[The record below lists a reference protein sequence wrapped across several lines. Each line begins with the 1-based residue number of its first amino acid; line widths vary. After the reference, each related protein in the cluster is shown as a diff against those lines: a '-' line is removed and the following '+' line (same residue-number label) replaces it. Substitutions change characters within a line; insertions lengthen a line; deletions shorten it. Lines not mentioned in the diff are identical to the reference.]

1 MSPFDAP
8 GEWLR
13 CALHAHTTN
22 SDGELAPELLVRHY
36 DWAGYDVLAITDHW
50 FRTAE
55 ASTKTLLVIPSTE
68 LNAVVGDEEDVH
80 VLGLG
85 VESDPGARAGDPH
98 RRSLQRRRRGAV
110 QPGRVGDAL
119 LRPHARSTRERR
131 PARLS
136 QPQPHPRA
144 RRRRADHAR
153 RAPASVGRRRVRPGR
168 GEGGRR

>member
-22 SDGELAPELLVRHY
+22 SDGELAPEFLVRHY

-85 VESDPGARAGDPH
+85 VESDP
-98 RRSLQRRRRGAV
+98 V
-110 QPGRVGDAL
+110 
-119 LRPHARSTRERR
+119 
-131 PARLS
+131 
-136 QPQPHPRA
+136 
-144 RRRRADHAR
+144 
-153 RAPASVGRRRVRPGR
+153 APA
-168 GEGGRR
+168 GGFEPLP